1 MLTEDRNRNRRS
13 NYPIKLKEVGEP
25 LLNDFRKTLSYF
37 RKARRMAPP
46 QPYEPNVRL
55 LLERRAKTQSFGN
68 NPRNET
74 PNFEV
79 LTDVIHHFRQK
90 HAFLESDD
98 DTLMAVWAWA
108 MRILTYYVEKETV
121 TQPRSPQRSN
131 STSVS
136 PHTPPVGSEAREER
150 SAPQPT
156 PAPAQPQDPATPQP
170 PPIPLKHLDV
180 GVELTGNR
188 KGELRVPSLGRGV
201 RVELNLKGY
210 ALPKGKTVVGFLS
223 REDAGGSLS
232 GGFRGTLA
240 DIEID
245 GATLYLIVKP
255 LKKA

>member
-1 MLTEDRNRNRRS
+1 MDRFHIAEALAADLAGARVDPNEAQKALAYLRGKRDPKRFFDYLQAVVNNGQVVIRS
-13 NYPIKLKEVGEP
+13 RQTLDYYRALQQICQRHLRGMAYQEMAETLGWAIR
-25 LLNDFRKTLSYF
+25 LLRYYRVVPEAVQRQERS
-37 RKARRMAPP
+37 AP
-46 QPYEPNVRL
+46 QPSP
-55 LLERRAKTQSFGN
+55 RREEA
-68 NPRNET
+68 
-74 PNFEV
+74 
-79 LTDVIHHFRQK
+79 
-90 HAFLESDD
+90 
-98 DTLMAVWAWA
+98 
-108 MRILTYYVEKETV
+108 
-121 TQPRSPQRSN
+121 
-131 STSVS
+131 

-223 REDAGGSLS
+223 REDAGGSMS

-240 DIEID
+240 AIEID